1 MKILCTICARKNSK
15 GLKNK
20 NIKKINNKPL
30 ILYTIE
36 LAKNAKIFDDILV
49 SSDDN
54 RILRLTKKY
63 KLFGLKRKSILSQ
76 DNTPKIKVIRN
87 ALNHMEKQKNTR
99 YDIICDLDVTTP
111 LKNINDLI
119 GSYKKFISKN
129 YSNLFSVELSKKNP
143 YFNMVEKKNKF
154 YELSK
159 NKNKQINRR
168 QDQPL
173 VYSIN
178 AGIYFWRRKT
188 LLESNNLYNRN
199 NAIYIMPESRS
210 IDIDT
215 DFDFKLVEMILK
227 KTKKNEKK

>member
-15 GLKNK
+15 GLINK

-36 LAKNAKIFDDILV
+36 LAINAKIFDDIVV

-54 RILRLTKKY
+54 RILKLIKKY
-63 KLFGLKRKSILSQ
+63 NLFWLKRKSFLSQ
-76 DNTPKIKVIRN
+76 DNTPKIEVIRN
-87 ALNHMEKQKNTR
+87 ALNYMEKQKKTR
-99 YDIICDLDVTTP
+99 YDLICDLDVTTP

-119 GSYKKFISKN
+119 GSYKKFISKK
-129 YSNLFSVELSKKNP
+129 YSNLFSVAISKKNP

-159 NKNKQINRR
+159 KKNKQINRR

-178 AGIYFWRRKT
+178 SGIYFWRRKT
-188 LLESNNLYNRN
+188 LLESNNLFNRN
-199 NAIYIMPESRS
+199 NAIYIMPEIRS

-215 DFDFKLVEMILK
+215 KFDFKIIEMILK
-227 KTKKNEKK
+227 NDKK